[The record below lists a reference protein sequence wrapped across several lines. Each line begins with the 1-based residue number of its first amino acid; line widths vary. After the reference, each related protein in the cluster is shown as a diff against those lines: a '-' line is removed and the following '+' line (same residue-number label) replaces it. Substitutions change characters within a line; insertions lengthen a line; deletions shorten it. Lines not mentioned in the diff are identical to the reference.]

1 MANKRPY
8 LERLLL
14 AVQHLHNCDAVHVR
28 SVPVTES
35 FQGRVIWD
43 GEVEVFTLR
52 DHPKARTCYAWS
64 RADGTHDEHEKFI
77 TVLELPPVDSP
88 SAAVK
93 VAIASEIWSKKL
105 DKKSHS
111 N

>member
-1 MANKRPY
+1 VANKRPY
-8 LERLLL
+8 LKQLQL
-14 AVQHLHNCDAVHVR
+14 AVQHLHNCAALYVR

-35 FQGRVIWD
+35 FQGKVIWD

-52 DHPKARTCYAWS
+52 GHPKASICYAWS
-64 RADGTHDEHEKFI
+64 CADGKHDEHEKFI

-88 SAAVK
+88 LAAVK
-93 VAIASEIWSKKL
+93 VAIASEIKSKKL
-105 DKKSHS
+105 DKKSGV